1 MTNHPSRAIDHLLRK
16 MWQTKSARF
25 NAHMR
30 LQRRH
35 WLSIAATSILSC
47 YLVGISLFQLAF
59 ESSISPTERSLL
71 SVTNIVVSVFLI
83 VITLLENARNYGD
96 EGERMRENAQ
106 AISKLYNKFQALTVT
121 EADKQRDKFAQ
132 AYSDLLI
139 DAKLNHKDIDR
150 NLFRLPNATELKIDG
165 TSYGTLLLQT
175 VWLTIVEYWLYFSLV
190 LVPPLLFGYFMQAF

>member
-1 MTNHPSRAIDHLLRK
+1 MTNHPSRATDDLLRK

-59 ESSISPTERSLL
+59 ESATSAANIRLL

-83 VITLLENARNYGD
+83 MITLLESARNYGN
-96 EGERMRENAQ
+96 EGERMRENAL
-106 AISKLYNKFQALTVT
+106 AISKFYNEFQALTAT
-121 EADKQRDKFAQ
+121 EADTQRDKYAA

-139 DAKLNHKDIDR
+139 EAKLNHKDIDR
-150 NLFRLPNATELKIDG
+150 NLFRIPNAKELNIAFP
-165 TSYGTLLLQT
+165 SYIILLLQT
-175 VWLTIVEYWLYFSLV
+175 GLLMIIEYWLYFSLV
-190 LVPPLLFGYFMQAF
+190 LAPPALFYYFMTAY

>member
-1 MTNHPSRAIDHLLRK
+1 MTNHPSRATDHLLHK

-59 ESSISPTERSLL
+59 ESAIPPTSIRLL

-83 VITLLENARNYGD
+83 MITLLESARNYGN
-96 EGERMRENAQ
+96 EGERMRENAL
-106 AISKLYNKFQALTVT
+106 AISKFYNEFQALTVT
-121 EADKQRDKFAQ
+121 EADVQRDKYAKL
-132 AYSDLLI
+132 YSDLLI
-139 DAKLNHKDIDR
+139 EAKLNHKDIDR
-150 NLFRLPNATELKIDG
+150 NLFRIPNAKELNINWS
-165 TSYGTLLLQT
+165 SYAILLLQT
-175 VWLTIVEYWLYFSLV
+175 FLLIIFEYWLYFSLI
-190 LVPPLLFGYFMQAF
+190 LVPPFLFYYFMTAY

>member
-1 MTNHPSRAIDHLLRK
+1 MTNHPSRATDHLLRK

-59 ESSISPTERSLL
+59 EGSITAISLRLL

-83 VITLLENARNYGD
+83 MITLLENARNYGN
-96 EGERMRENAQ
+96 EGERMRENAL
-106 AISKLYNKFQALTVT
+106 AISKLYNEFQALTVT
-121 EADKQRDKFAQ
+121 EADKQRDKYAA
-132 AYSDLLI
+132 AYSDLMI
-139 DAKLNHKDIDR
+139 KAKLNHADIDR
-150 NLFRLPNATELKIDG
+150 NLFRIPNAKELKIDWP
-165 TSYGTLLLQT
+165 TYGILLLQT
-175 VWLTIVEYWLYFSLV
+175 AWLAIVEYWLYFSLV
-190 LVPPLLFGYFMQAF
+190 LVPPLLFCYFMSAF